1 MRKVKFK
8 KKGKMGPNI
17 PLSSMSD
24 IAFLLLIFFMVTTI
38 FKLEDGLPVELPRAI
53 TAEKQ
58 KRELIAHVWMDPG
71 GRISIND
78 KLVEVRWIQDI
89 MKAKLQENPRLIV
102 AFNTDHRTP
111 YGLVWDVME
120 ELKEAE
126 ALRVSFTSAPES
138 SR

>member
-1 MRKVKFK
+1 MDFERKTKL
-8 KKGKMGPNI
+8 GTQI
-17 PLSSMSD
+17 PLASMSD

-53 TAEKQ
+53 SAEKQ
-58 KRELIAHVWMDPG
+58 KRELIAHVWIDAE

-78 KLVEVRWIQDI
+78 KLVETNQINDI
-89 MKAKLQENPRLIV
+89 IRAKLLENPNLIV

-111 YGLVWDVME
+111 YQIVWDVME

-126 ALRVSFTSAPES
+126 AVRVSFTSAPES
-138 SR
+138 GG